1 MANHKS
7 AEKRYRQSEQRR
19 AVNKSNLNRLRTQ
32 LKKMRAAI
40 TAKNQDEIKA
50 LLSPTL
56 SLIDRSIQK
65 GTLHKNAA
73 ARYKSRLMRQA
84 HELHSAQPSS

>member
-7 AEKRYRQSEQRR
+7 AEKRYRQSERRR
-19 AVNKSNLNRLRTQ
+19 AVNKSNLHRLRTQ
-32 LKKMRAAI
+32 LKRMRVAV
-40 TAKNQDEIKA
+40 TAKNKEDVNA
-50 LLSPTL
+50 LLAPTL

-84 HELHSAQPSS
+84 HVLQSAQQSS

>member
-7 AEKRYRQSEQRR
+7 AEKRYRQSERRR

-32 LKKMRAAI
+32 LKKIRAAI
-40 TAKNQDEIKA
+40 TAKNKDQVTT

-73 ARYKSRLMRQA
+73 ARYKSRLMKQA
-84 HELHSAQPSS
+84 NALQTP

>member
-7 AEKRYRQSEQRR
+7 AEKRHRQSEKRR
-19 AVNKSNLNRLRTQ
+19 LVNKSNLNRLRTQ
-32 LKKMRAAI
+32 LKKMRTAVS
-40 TAKNQDEIKA
+40 AKNKEEVNA

-73 ARYKSRLMRQA
+73 ARYKSRMMRQA
-84 HELHSAQPSS
+84 HELLSAPPS